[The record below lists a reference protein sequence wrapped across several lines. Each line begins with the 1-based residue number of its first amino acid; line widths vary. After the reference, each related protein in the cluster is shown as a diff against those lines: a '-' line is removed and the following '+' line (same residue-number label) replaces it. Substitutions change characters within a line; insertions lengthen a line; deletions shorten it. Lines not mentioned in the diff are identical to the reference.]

1 MKVLAVIMFFSLAA
15 APTKFDFGNNQTIKK
30 WKVVNDGVM
39 GGLSTGV
46 ISYTKNTMLFKGEI
60 SLDNNGGFAS
70 IRTNWDKWD
79 LSKFSKVKMRVKT
92 NGRKY
97 ALVLETDKRFY
108 KPTFKQDVT
117 TKKGEWEILEFF
129 LKDFY
134 ISVMGEPTGDKIEAE
149 QLSQII
155 RMGFILFD
163 KKAGD
168 FSIEVD
174 YIEFI

>member
-1 MKVLAVIMFFSLAA
+1 MFFGLAVAT
-15 APTKFDFGNNQTIKK
+15 TKFDFGNSQTIKK
-30 WKVVNDGVM
+30 WVVVNDGVM

-46 ISYTKNTMLFKGEI
+46 ISYTNNTMLFKGKI

-70 IRTNWDKWD
+70 IRTKWSKWD

-97 ALVLETDKRFY
+97 ALVLETDRRFY
-108 KPTFKQDVT
+108 LPTFKHDVST
-117 TKKGEWEILEFF
+117 EEGEWEILEFP

-134 ISVMGEPTGDKIEAE
+134 KSVMGKPTGDKVSTEK
-149 QLSQII
+149 LSQII

-168 FSIEVD
+168 FNIEID
-174 YIEFI
+174 YLEFI

>member
-1 MKVLAVIMFFSLAA
+1 MLFSLIAS
-15 APTKFDFGNNQTIKK
+15 PTKFDFGKNQAVKK
-30 WKVVNDGVM
+30 WVVINDGVM
-39 GGLSTGV
+39 GGLSTGKV
-46 ISYTKNTMLFKGEI
+46 SYTNNSMVFKGKI

-70 IRTNWDKWD
+70 IRTNWGKWD

-97 ALVLETDKRFY
+97 AFFLEIDRRFY
-108 KPTFKQDVT
+108 LPTYKHDVT
-117 TKKGEWEILEFF
+117 TKKGEWEVLEFS

-134 ISVMGEPTGDKIEAE
+134 KSVMGKPTGDKVTNEK
-149 QLSQII
+149 LSQII

-168 FSIEVD
+168 FSLEVD
-174 YIEFI
+174 YIELI